1 MHIKEIELSNFKS
14 FGRKSRIPFFDD
26 FTTISGPNGSGK
38 SNVVDSILFCLG
50 LSSSRSM
57 RAEKLTDLIY
67 SADGKSPG
75 TAEVIIRFDNT
86 DRELPVDLDEVS
98 VARRIKSSDSGYYSY
113 YYFNEKPCSLSEVHE
128 TLLKAKISPEGYN
141 VVMQGDVTRII
152 EVSDFERRKIIDEIA
167 GTAEFDEKT
176 DKALAELDIVRDR
189 IDRVAII
196 ISEVEARLAQLKGE
210 RDQALLYQSYKNEK
224 AKNEGYLVLSELNE
238 ARQVLDSLLDD
249 IRDKTDKRGAVIAEA
264 EKKGALVQKLKDDV
278 KALNA
283 TINEKGEGEQ
293 IQIRRQIE
301 EARAGI
307 KACNNIID
315 FSKSEV
321 ANRDSEKQKLFL
333 ETEKAKG
340 QVGEF
345 DGKIAEEEKRKLSLT
360 NELDFRKASLD
371 EVQKKIS
378 AIDERF
384 TDVRTRLAEVKTTL
398 EASRNL
404 RNEKLR
410 EKDRILDAAR
420 RKQDKEQDAGTEI
433 TSSKSRIEEAR
444 VEAKNLE
451 KDVSELQKRSMALVN
466 DINDMESARSR
477 AKQEQRDVEE
487 KLRKLQEEFAR
498 SEARVR
504 AYEDFDGYS
513 EAVGAILSARNSH
526 ELPGI
531 YGTIAELGKVD
542 GEYST
547 ALEVAAGNRLQ
558 NIVMD
563 NDEDAARCIYYLKG
577 RKQGTA
583 TFLPLN
589 RMRQRLQLRS
599 IREPGVIDYA
609 INLVKFESRFDP
621 AFWYVFG
628 DTLVVDTLETAR
640 SLIGTGR
647 MVTLDG
653 DLVEKSG
660 AMTGG
665 YRSRTKLKFK
675 ASEEEHIKVLAEEIT
690 VLESSRDAVLK
701 KVESIDGHIYTLKK
715 DRSEIETRA
724 SKLNART
731 EELTGRQS
739 RLEAVIKE
747 KEASIAALREE
758 RRKLRDE
765 LISAEEAISK
775 ADGDIS
781 TISAEAGKLEDE
793 LKGSEVP
800 ALSDEAGRLEEEMKR
815 LDGRLRDTDSA
826 IASLRL
832 EQNYVK
838 AHIEENAGRSAAI
851 DQNISLLKEKIAQN
865 EAQIGE
871 HNARIEELA
880 KREKE
885 IEAEL
890 AGLKARRDEMS
901 EAMSKADHDLYDVRR
916 SLERL
921 TGMLNSLEIT
931 REESLERIK
940 SLEKAVQERGV
951 VADEEVPP
959 VENVRASISLLKK
972 KMQALEPVNML
983 SITEYDSVQ
992 ARLIELTGKRDT
1004 LQKER
1009 ENILAKIEHYKTMK
1023 KETFL
1028 STFNAINEH
1037 FTVIFSELSDGFGEL
1052 VLENPEDPFSGGL
1065 TIRAQPHGKALHRL
1079 EAMSGGEKSLTAL
1092 AFIFSI
1098 QRHRPA
1104 PFYVFDEI
1112 DMFLDGANAER
1123 VARMIKK
1130 LAANAQFIVVSL
1142 RKPMIE
1148 AANRTIGVAMQEN
1161 NISSITGVKLRA
1173 GGNTD

>member
-1 MHIKEIELSNFKS
+1 MHIKEIELNNFKS
-14 FGRKSRIPFFDD
+14 FGRKAKLPFFDD

-38 SNVVDSILFCLG
+38 SNIVDSILFCLG
-50 LSSSRSM
+50 LSNSRSM

-75 TAEVIIRFDNT
+75 AADVTIRFDNT
-86 DRELPVDLDEVS
+86 DREMPIDQDEVT
-98 VARRIKSSDSGYYSY
+98 VTRRIKSSDSGYYSY
-113 YYFNEKPCSLSEVHE
+113 YYFNDKPCSLSDVHE
-128 TLLKAKISPEGYN
+128 NLLKAKISPEGYN

-152 EVSDFERRKIIDEIA
+152 EVSNFERRKIIDEIA
-167 GTAEFDEKT
+167 GTAEFDDKT
-176 DKALAELDIVRDR
+176 DKALSELDIVRER

-196 ISEVEARLAQLKGE
+196 ISEVESRLAQLKAE
-210 RDQALLYQSYKNEK
+210 RDQALLYQSYRDEK
-224 AKNEGYLVLSELNE
+224 IKNEGYLVLSELKE
-238 ARQVLDSLLDD
+238 AQQLLDSLLEDL
-249 IRDKTDKRGAVIAEA
+249 RDKTTKRESLIAEVEA
-264 EKKGALVQKLKDDV
+264 KSARVQKLKDDI
-278 KALNA
+278 KALNN
-283 TINEKGEGEQ
+283 TITEKGEGEQ

-315 FSKSEV
+315 FSRSEIG
-321 ANRDSEKQKLFL
+321 NRDSEKQKLFL

-340 QVGEF
+340 QIDDF
-345 DGKIAEEEKRKLSLT
+345 NARIAEEEKRKLSLT
-360 NELDFRKASLD
+360 GEYAFRKTGLD

-378 AIDERF
+378 AIDARF
-384 TDVRTRLAEVKTTL
+384 AGVRTRLSEVRMSL
-398 EASRNL
+398 ENSRNL

-420 RKQDKEQDAGTEI
+420 RKQDEEQDAESEI
-433 TSSKSRIEEAR
+433 TASRSSIEGSR

-451 KDVSELQKRSMALVN
+451 KDIVEFQRRSQALVN

-477 AKQEQRDVEE
+477 AKQEQFGIEE
-487 KLRKLQEEFAR
+487 KLRKLQEEFAKT
-498 SEARVR
+498 EARVR
-504 AYEDFDGYS
+504 AYEDLDGYS
-513 EAVGAILSARNSH
+513 EAVGVIISARNTH

-531 YGTIAELGKVD
+531 YGTIAELGKVND
-542 GEYST
+542 EYST
-547 ALEVAAGNRLQ
+547 ALEVAAGNRMQ
-558 NIVMD
+558 NIVVD

-577 RKQGTA
+577 QRRGTA

-589 RMRQRLQLRS
+589 KMRQRVQLRN

-609 INLVKFESRFDP
+609 INLVQFDARFDP

-640 SLIGTGR
+640 RLIGTGR

-653 DLVEKSG
+653 DLIEKSG

-675 ASEEEHIKVLAEEIT
+675 ASEEEHVKELAEQIT
-690 VLESSRDAVLK
+690 ILESNRDSVLK
-701 KVESIDGHIYTLKK
+701 KVESIDGHIYGLKK
-715 DRSEIETRA
+715 DRSDLESQA
-724 SKLNART
+724 SKLNARR
-731 EELTGRQS
+731 EELNGRSS

-747 KEASIAALREE
+747 KEATIEALREE

-765 LISAEEAISK
+765 LIAAEEAISK
-775 ADGDIS
+775 ADVEITG
-781 TISAEAGKLEDE
+781 ISAESAKLEDE
-793 LKGSEVP
+793 LKGSQAP
-800 ALSDEAGRLEEEMKR
+800 ALTEEAAKIEDEMKR
-815 LDGRLRDTDSA
+815 LDTRLRDTESA
-826 IASLRL
+826 IASLKM
-832 EQNYVK
+832 EQGFVNVR
-838 AHIEENAGRSAAI
+838 IEENKARAITI
-851 DQNISLLKEKIAQN
+851 DQNIASLKEKIAQN

-871 HNARIEELA
+871 FNKGIGELT

-885 IEAEL
+885 IESEL
-890 AGLKARRDEMS
+890 AGLKKERDEMS
-901 EAMSKADHDLYDVRR
+901 EGLSKADHDLYDVRR

-921 TGMLNSLEIT
+921 TGMLNTLEIA
-931 REESLERIK
+931 REESLEKIK
-940 SLEKAVQERGV
+940 ALEKAVQERGV
-951 VADEEVPP
+951 MPSEEVPP
-959 VENVRASISLLKK
+959 VEKVRASISQLEK

-992 ARLIELTGKRDT
+992 ARLTELTGKRDT

-1009 ENILAKIEHYKTMK
+1009 ENILEKIEHYKTMK

-1028 STFNAINEH
+1028 QTFNAINDH
-1037 FTVIFSELSDGFGEL
+1037 FKTIFVELSDGFGEL
-1052 VLENPEDPFSGGL
+1052 ILESPEDPFSGGL
-1065 TIRAQPHGKALHRL
+1065 TIHAQPHGKALHRL

-1098 QRHRPA
+1098 QRYRPA

-1112 DMFLDGANAER
+1112 DMFLDGANAEL

-1130 LAANAQFIVVSL
+1130 LSANAQFIVVSL

-1148 AANRTIGVAMQEN
+1148 SANRTIGISMQEH
-1161 NISSITGVKLRA
+1161 NISSITGVKLR
-1173 GGNTD
+1173 GD